1 MDRKQAVIKAHKYHK
16 LFPIFKKI
24 AFQAGLLFKIGP
36 LAYMRIMSLSRG
48 FVKGEYK
55 SLNNK
60 ISQAKRDRFKE
71 LFGEGLYYEVE
82 NNKTH
87 VKANFDYIHDSS
99 YLQAMVESL
108 SFYILDSFNAEDIDF
123 TPESIDSISDTTLNR
138 IPQSVINKLCGYDE
152 NGVSLPKDEIYDR
165 HLAYREI
172 FKTDTRK
179 IPVVTKVPVTE
190 VIGRGKNGKP
200 IYRTTNKKQTVFVNE
215 KYYPNFAAIQDR
227 VTQHISSII

>member
-48 FVKGEYK
+48 FVKGKYK
-55 SLNNK
+55 SLNNR
-60 ISQAKRDRFKE
+60 ISQAKRGRFKE

-87 VKANFDYIHDSS
+87 IKANFDYIHDSS

-123 TPESIDSISDTTLNR
+123 TPDNIKEINDTTLSR
-138 IPQSVINKLCGYDE
+138 IPKSVVYDLCGYDE
-152 NGVSLPKDEIYDR
+152 NGVSLPEDELYDD

-172 FKTDTRK
+172 FKTETRK
-179 IPVVTKVPVTE
+179 VPVTMNVPVTE
-190 VIGRGKNGKP
+190 VIGKSKNGKP
-200 IYRTTNKKQTVFVNE
+200 IYRTTNKKKNVIVDET
-215 KYYPNFAAIQDR
+215 YYPNFAAI
-227 VTQHISSII
+227 